1 MPVAPLEYIKR
12 AIEKTREGWR
22 HWRTFREIDAGHRY
36 QARYHLHQRRTRK
49 GLVSRYWRPMSL
61 LFGPIL
67 IIAGFVF
74 IPTPGP
80 SYIIIAIGLWL
91 LAGEFLLLAR
101 IFDKV
106 GVQVGR
112 FWQGA
117 VAKLARHGE
126 GHDRLRPRRLAYLR
140 RLFCVRRLMV
150 RLGWC
155 NLMAVFAYMI
165 TRLYKRR
172 ASEG

>member
-1 MPVAPLEYIKR
+1 LLVALLEYIRR

-61 LFGPIL
+61 LCGPIL

-74 IPTPGP
+74 IPTLGP

-101 IFDKV
+101 VFDNL
-106 GVQVGR
+106 GVRLGR
-112 FWQGA
+112 FWSWINGLWRTSHVGMKA
-117 VAKLARHGE
+117 
-126 GHDRLRPRRLAYLR
+126 
-140 RLFCVRRLMV
+140 MI
-150 RLGWC
+150 
-155 NLMAVFAYMI
+155 VFALAILLVYGVYWLF
-165 TRLYKRR
+165 T
-172 ASEG
+172 G

>member
-1 MPVAPLEYIKR
+1 RAGNDLPVAPLEYIKR

-22 HWRTFREIDAGHRY
+22 HWRTFRKIDAGHRY

-61 LFGPIL
+61 LCGPIL

-74 IPTPGP
+74 LLTPGP

-101 IFDKV
+101 VFDKV
-106 GVQVGR
+106 GV
-112 FWQGA
+112 
-117 VAKLARHGE
+117 
-126 GHDRLRPRRLAYLR
+126 
-140 RLFCVRRLMV
+140 
-150 RLGWC
+150 RLGRSWRWIRGPWRSSP
-155 NLMAVFAYMI
+155 NTVKVLVILSLVALLVYGAYA
-165 TRLYKRR
+165 LFV
-172 ASEG
+172 G

>member
-1 MPVAPLEYIKR
+1 MPVAPWEYIKR

-22 HWRTFREIDAGHRY
+22 HWRTFRRIDAGHRY

-61 LFGPIL
+61 LCGPIL
-67 IIAGFVF
+67 IIAGFIF

-101 IFDKV
+101 VFDKV
-106 GVQVGR
+106 GV
-112 FWQGA
+112 
-117 VAKLARHGE
+117 
-126 GHDRLRPRRLAYLR
+126 
-140 RLFCVRRLMV
+140 
-150 RLGWC
+150 RLGKFGRWIKG
-155 NLMAVFAYMI
+155 LWQSVPAAVKAIIIFTLATLLVYVLYSLFA
-165 TRLYKRR
+165 
-172 ASEG
+172 G

>member
-1 MPVAPLEYIKR
+1 VTWLGYIKR
-12 AIEKTREGWR
+12 AIEKTKEGWR

-61 LFGPIL
+61 LCGPVL
-67 IIAGFVF
+67 IVAGFIF

-101 IFDKV
+101 VFDKV
-106 GVQVGR
+106 GVRLGR
-112 FWQGA
+112 FGRWVKGLWRSSPA
-117 VAKLARHGE
+117 VVRATIIFVLAT
-126 GHDRLRPRRLAYLR
+126 LLVYTIYS
-140 RLFCVRRLMV
+140 LFA
-150 RLGWC
+150 G
-155 NLMAVFAYMI
+155 
-165 TRLYKRR
+165 
-172 ASEG
+172 

>member
-1 MPVAPLEYIKR
+1 VAWSKYIRRTIKK
-12 AIEKTREGWR
+12 AKEGWR

-36 QARYHLHQRRTRK
+36 QARYHLHQRRSRK

-61 LFGPIL
+61 LCGPIL

-101 IFDKV
+101 VFDKV
-106 GVQVGR
+106 GVRVGKVWR
-112 FWQGA
+112 WSKGLWRSSH
-117 VAKLARHGE
+117 VTVK
-126 GHDRLRPRRLAYLR
+126 
-140 RLFCVRRLMV
+140 VMI
-150 RLGWC
+150 
-155 NLMAVFAYMI
+155 VFALAILLIYGV
-165 TRLYKRR
+165 RSLF
-172 ASEG
+172 AG

>member
-1 MPVAPLEYIKR
+1 VALFQYIKR

-61 LFGPIL
+61 LCGPVL
-67 IIAGFVF
+67 IVAGFVF

-101 IFDKV
+101 VFDKV
-106 GVQVGR
+106 GV
-112 FWQGA
+112 
-117 VAKLARHGE
+117 
-126 GHDRLRPRRLAYLR
+126 
-140 RLFCVRRLMV
+140 
-150 RLGWC
+150 RLGRVWAPIGG
-155 NLMAVFAYMI
+155 LWRSSHVAVKAMIVFVLATLVVYALYSVFA
-165 TRLYKRR
+165 
-172 ASEG
+172 G